1 MAWYTN
7 SWMKCRITRMGMKA
21 LRWTSKQNPHSTSC
35 FIAFMV
41 GFIRNLLDTYQR
53 HVATTSPTWYTCK
66 VSHGSS
72 TVCLNVSSYPNEIH
86 KYDIQ
91 QKFHKPPEVD
101 SQHKWESSLVKW
113 WQSNFLHCAS
123 CMCSFD
129 IRICDTVDTI
139 RRAASRTR
147 NAGSSLANWAFV
159 SFQ

>member
-53 HVATTSPTWYTCK
+53 HVATTSPTWYTCS
-66 VSHGSS
+66 VTWLVH
-72 TVCLNVSSYPNEIH
+72 CLFKCVILPQWDPQIWHTAKISQTPRSGFPAQMR
-86 KYDIQ
+86 IQ
-91 QKFHKPPEVD
+91 PSKMMTIKFP
-101 SQHKWESSLVKW
+101 
-113 WQSNFLHCAS
+113 AS